1 MKFTMSQLADGAM
14 RICSAE
20 EGFKHC
26 CSIAPSMHLVSSA
39 QTRIAA
45 RMLNEGYVAP
55 REVKF
60 NG

>member
-1 MKFTMSQLADGAM
+1 MRFTMSQLSDGAM

-39 QTRIAA
+39 QSRITA
-45 RMLNEGYVAP
+45 RMISEGYVVP
-55 REVKF
+55 PEGKSD
-60 NG
+60 G

>member
-1 MKFTMSQLADGAM
+1 MSQLEDGAM

-26 CSIAPSMHLVSSA
+26 CTITPSMHLVSSA
-39 QTRIAA
+39 QNRIAA
-45 RMLNEGYVAP
+45 RMLAEGYIVP
-55 REVKF
+55 PEGNT

>member
-1 MKFTMSQLADGAM
+1 MRFTMSQLSDGAM

-55 REVKF
+55 PEVTF